1 MSGLKYRLKRFVK
14 IATKFA
20 IVGVSGIGVNFLV
33 YTPLIYCGV
42 KYYFA
47 AVASFLVAG
56 STNYLFNSRWTFS
69 GYGSQKPIV
78 KYTLFIGISAAS
90 LVVNIAVLH
99 YLMQRNLCGAIFAQL
114 VGIVAASA
122 SNFLLNYF
130 VTFEVRKGKNV

>member
-1 MSGLKYRLKRFVK
+1 M
-14 IATKFA
+14 
-20 IVGVSGIGVNFLV
+20 
-33 YTPLIYCGV
+33 
-42 KYYFA
+42 
-47 AVASFLVAG
+47 
-56 STNYLFNSRWTFS
+56 
-69 GYGSQKPIV
+69 